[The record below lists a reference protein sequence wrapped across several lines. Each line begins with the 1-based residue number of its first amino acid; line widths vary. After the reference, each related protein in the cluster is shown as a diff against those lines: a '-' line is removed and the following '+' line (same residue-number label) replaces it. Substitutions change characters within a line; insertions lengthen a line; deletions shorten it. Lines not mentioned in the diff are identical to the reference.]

1 MNILVDGALPRTM
14 SMNFVKSVHVYAR
27 ILSSTVYTK

>member
-14 SMNFVKSVHVYAR
+14 NFVKRVHVYAR
-27 ILSSTVYTK
+27 ILSSTVYTR